1 MAPTHV
7 FRRLPIIRCTPWT
20 PWYVSGRRE
29 KNKHTCT
36 GPPPPEQGQRNRG
49 LALKCGPAPGTGER
63 WGGEAMR
70 VETQLSAFLENR
82 AGVLAELAADLARH
96 GISIRALTIANLVD
110 HAVVR
115 LVVSEPQKALHLL
128 GDRGVLAVS
137 SSVLALD
144 MPDEAGAL
152 AGIAKRLGRAG
163 VNIEYAYGSAP
174 VGGGRAV
181 VYVHPSD
188 LKKARASLAAR
199 RPGPRRR

>member
-1 MAPTHV
+1 
-7 FRRLPIIRCTPWT
+7 
-20 PWYVSGRRE
+20 
-29 KNKHTCT
+29 
-36 GPPPPEQGQRNRG
+36 
-49 LALKCGPAPGTGER
+49 
-63 WGGEAMR
+63 MR
-70 VETQLSAFLENR
+70 VETQLSAFIENR
-82 AGVLAELAADLARH
+82 AGVLAELAADLAHH
-96 GISIRALTIANLVD
+96 GISIRALTVANLVD

-181 VYVHPSD
+181 IYVHVSD
-188 LKKARASLAAR
+188 LKKARAALAPR
-199 RPGPRRR
+199 GRPRRR

>member
-1 MAPTHV
+1 
-7 FRRLPIIRCTPWT
+7 
-20 PWYVSGRRE
+20 
-29 KNKHTCT
+29 
-36 GPPPPEQGQRNRG
+36 
-49 LALKCGPAPGTGER
+49 
-63 WGGEAMR
+63 MR
-70 VETQLSAFLENR
+70 VETQLSAFIENR

-96 GISIRALTIANLVD
+96 GISIRALTVANLVD

-188 LKKARASLAAR
+188 LKKARAALAAR

>member
-1 MAPTHV
+1 
-7 FRRLPIIRCTPWT
+7 
-20 PWYVSGRRE
+20 
-29 KNKHTCT
+29 
-36 GPPPPEQGQRNRG
+36 
-49 LALKCGPAPGTGER
+49 
-63 WGGEAMR
+63 MR

-144 MPDEAGAL
+144 MPDEPA
-152 AGIAKRLGRAG
+152 RSP
-163 VNIEYAYGSAP
+163 GS
-174 VGGGRAV
+174 
-181 VYVHPSD
+181 PSASA
-188 LKKARASLAAR
+188 ARASTSSTPTAAR
-199 RPGPRRR
+199 PWAAGGPSSTCTPPTSRRRVRRWRRAAPVPGGDERLEGGDLARRVPVARADDVLDHVAVAVDHEGLG

>member
-1 MAPTHV
+1 
-7 FRRLPIIRCTPWT
+7 
-20 PWYVSGRRE
+20 
-29 KNKHTCT
+29 
-36 GPPPPEQGQRNRG
+36 
-49 LALKCGPAPGTGER
+49 
-63 WGGEAMR
+63 MR

-152 AGIAKRLGRAG
+152 AGIAKRLGRVTVRRVVVA
-163 VNIEYAYGSAP
+163 
-174 VGGGRAV
+174 VGLVMAV
-181 VYVHPSD
+181 K
-188 LKKARASLAAR
+188 LMLR
-199 RPGPRRR
+199 